1 MSSLWGAQQ
10 GAKRYLSIIVTM
22 LALSG
27 CSSNEF
33 EDLRAYINEVKATSK
48 GRIEPLPEFVPVES
62 FSYSVDDYGDPFVS
76 WEAKAA
82 MAARA
87 DQQSSQ
93 GGGLQ
98 PDLGRRRE
106 PLESFPLDTLRMVG
120 TMERDGQS
128 SALVHSPDGLVSR
141 IVEGNYLGQNY
152 GQVVTV
158 SPDKID
164 LIEIVPDGLGSWVR
178 RPASLAIVE

>member
-1 MSSLWGAQQ
+1 MIERWVQ
-10 GAKRYLSIIVTM
+10 RIPHFLSIAVVAVI
-22 LALSG
+22 LSG
-27 CSSNEF
+27 CSSGEF
-33 EDLRAYINEVKATSK
+33 EDLRAYVNEIKSTSK
-48 GRIEPLPEFVPVES
+48 GKIEPLPEFVPVES
-62 FSYSVDDYGDPFVS
+62 FSYAVADYGDPFVS
-76 WEAKAA
+76 WAAKAA
-82 MAARA
+82 MAAKTE
-87 DQQSSQ
+87 QQASQ

-106 PLESFPLDTLRMVG
+106 PLEAFPLDTLRMVG
-120 TMERDGQS
+120 TMERSGKN

-152 GQVVTV
+152 GQVVAIG
-158 SPDKID
+158 PDKID